1 MFLLLDA
8 HTSCH
13 FHQSR
18 EPGTCQYQK
27 TKPRRIQARLVF
39 SCIRNCG
46 GREESTISAIYEI
59 MLSLLTLLQLV
70 IFIRSPDLVLSR
82 RIQDSLQS
90 APERLLQGN
99 ACDTNAKRDCRNECF
114 EDKKCVTDVC
124 KVVSTNDGTAND
136 TDSVRP
142 K

>member
-1 MFLLLDA
+1 
-8 HTSCH
+8 
-13 FHQSR
+13 
-18 EPGTCQYQK
+18 
-27 TKPRRIQARLVF
+27 
-39 SCIRNCG
+39 
-46 GREESTISAIYEI
+46 

-136 TDSVRP
+136 TDSVDDTVLFVEIYLSYSFLVILVNP
-142 K
+142 SF